1 MTRIKNTLVDFAD
14 LIWHLTGFVAPALFV
29 GAGVALLSALIWH
42 RGWSLTSLTR
52 QAALNVASG
61 LGALMLGL
69 ALTGQDGCML
79 SYGALV
85 LAVAVGQAWQLRKR

>member
-1 MTRIKNTLVDFAD
+1 MTRIKNTPVDFAD

-29 GAGVALLSALIWH
+29 GAGVALLSALIWR
-42 RGWSLTSLTR
+42 RGWGLKSLAR

-69 ALTGQDGCML
+69 ALTGQDGRML

-85 LAVAVGQAWQLRKR
+85 LAVATSQAWQLRKR